1 MPGEP
6 PATAGSKSSSKAKRI
21 SIPRVQ
27 SSTDT
32 ELQSQSGSTPLQ
44 PTALHYVTFRSE
56 LEDSPIPPALRCRLY
71 DLFQQIEK
79 EFEMLYTENLG
90 CKYFSLFI
98 CFIVYSLYHLTCI
111 LKLFLIV
118 QEKIDILHDRLERE
132 CYGSGERSLPPGD
145 LTDYPEVKN
154 LSKQKC
160 KIYFNINVTH
170 EISIHVLYNIRS

>member
-32 ELQSQSGSTPLQ
+32 ELQSQQSQSGSTPLQ

-56 LEDSPIPPALRCRLY
+56 LEDSPIPSAVRCRLY

-90 CKYFSLFI
+90 CKYFLWQI
-98 CFIVYSLYHLTCI
+98 QLVHYVRLVYTKSCYLYINMCVRARARVYVCVCVCVCVCVSFKIFI
-111 LKLFLIV
+111 LKYLKYLF
-118 QEKIDILHDRLERE
+118 
-132 CYGSGERSLPPGD
+132 
-145 LTDYPEVKN
+145 
-154 LSKQKC
+154 
-160 KIYFNINVTH
+160 
-170 EISIHVLYNIRS
+170 

>member
-32 ELQSQSGSTPLQ
+32 ELQSQQSQSGSTPLQ
-44 PTALHYVTFRSE
+44 PGALHYVTFRSE

-90 CKYFSLFI
+90 CKYFHLFI
-98 CFIVYSLYHLTCI
+98 YF
-111 LKLFLIV
+111 
-118 QEKIDILHDRLERE
+118 
-132 CYGSGERSLPPGD
+132 PPSFD
-145 LTDYPEVKN
+145 MHIKA
-154 LSKQKC
+154 
-160 KIYFNINVTH
+160 VT
-170 EISIHVLYNIRS
+170 L

>member
-32 ELQSQSGSTPLQ
+32 ELQSQQSQSGSTPLQ

-56 LEDSPIPPALRCRLY
+56 LEDNSIPPALRCRLY

-90 CKYFSLFI
+90 CKYFELFI
-98 CFIVYSLYHLTCI
+98 YFIIRYAY
-111 LKLFLIV
+111 LKLLIIV
-118 QEKIDILHDRLERE
+118 QEKIDILNDRLERE

-145 LTDYPEVKN
+145 LTDYPETKN

-160 KIYFNINVTH
+160 KTYFDINVQ
-170 EISIHVLYNIRS
+170 YYM

>member
-6 PATAGSKSSSKAKRI
+6 PATTGNKSSGKAKRI

-32 ELQSQSGSTPLQ
+32 ELQSQQSQSGSTPLQ
-44 PTALHYVTFRSE
+44 PTTALHYVSFRSE

-90 CKYFSLFI
+90 CKCL
-98 CFIVYSLYHLTCI
+98 LYT
-111 LKLFLIV
+111 
-118 QEKIDILHDRLERE
+118 Q
-132 CYGSGERSLPPGD
+132 
-145 LTDYPEVKN
+145 
-154 LSKQKC
+154 
-160 KIYFNINVTH
+160 
-170 EISIHVLYNIRS
+170 

>member
-32 ELQSQSGSTPLQ
+32 ELQSQQSGSTPLQ

-79 EFEMLYTENLG
+79 EFEMLYTENIG
-90 CKYFSLFI
+90 CKYFRFFI
-98 CFIVYSLYHLTCI
+98 YF
-111 LKLFLIV
+111 
-118 QEKIDILHDRLERE
+118 
-132 CYGSGERSLPPGD
+132 
-145 LTDYPEVKN
+145 TDYA
-154 LSKQKC
+154 C
-160 KIYFNINVTH
+160 
-170 EISIHVLYNIRS
+170 

>member
-6 PATAGSKSSSKAKRI
+6 PPTAGSKSSKAKRI

-32 ELQSQSGSTPLQ
+32 ELQSQQSQSGSTPLQ
-44 PTALHYVTFRSE
+44 PALHYVTFRSE

-90 CKYFSLFI
+90 CKYLLPYLFISSLFDMHSYYVKAVS
-98 CFIVYSLYHLTCI
+98 FFQSERNSLTNI
-111 LKLFLIV
+111 IP
-118 QEKIDILHDRLERE
+118 DI
-132 CYGSGERSLPPGD
+132 
-145 LTDYPEVKN
+145 
-154 LSKQKC
+154 
-160 KIYFNINVTH
+160 I
-170 EISIHVLYNIRS
+170 